1 MRIRRVQMNDKKVQK
16 KYKLKGKTHR
26 ISINCTN
33 DATVTLDN
41 KNRVKSM
48 QIKGTPVTAA
58 TFNPVKWNIDEALYT
73 FSSKR

>member
-1 MRIRRVQMNDKKVQK
+1 MTDVKAQRQ
-16 KYKLKGKTHR
+16 YKLKGKTHR

-33 DATVTLDN
+33 DATVTLDH

-48 QIKGTPVTAA
+48 QIKGTPATAA

-73 FSSKR
+73 FKKSV